1 MEAENS
7 EINSSNGSHTL
18 PDNLELWVKATNGK
32 NKGRVLGTRASDPM
46 PLPIPDNMA
55 TSQNTTTNYIEIQQ
69 QKSKEDFDRAVQEAI
84 RKQMPDILKELRE
97 DLRRETIEV
106 ISIYI

>member
-1 MEAENS
+1 M
-7 EINSSNGSHTL
+7 
-18 PDNLELWVKATNGK
+18 GK
-32 NKGRVLGTRASDPM
+32 SLALKLYWFKNYLYWFK
-46 PLPIPDNMA
+46 IPDNMA